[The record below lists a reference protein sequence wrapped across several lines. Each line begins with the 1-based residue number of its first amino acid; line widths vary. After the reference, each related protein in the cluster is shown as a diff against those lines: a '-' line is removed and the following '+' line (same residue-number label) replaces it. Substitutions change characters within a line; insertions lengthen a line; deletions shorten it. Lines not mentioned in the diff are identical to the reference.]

1 MAQPPF
7 PQPQPEPNFP
17 GRPEDPGLPQPGGEP
32 RLPEPDWGSPVPGE
46 GRPGGDPEPH
56 TPGRQPG
63 GAGEPGIPG
72 GGGVPGGG
80 YPDGE
85 GSGELPRERPGEL
98 PREGEPRS
106 GEGERRGGDAGYGGG
121 GGGQWPPQPR
131 GPQRPDNRPGGEGG
145 PGDNHPGGNYAGG
158 PASNHPGG
166 NYPGGSGGPGDGDR
180 KDDAP
185 EQVRTAWI
193 LYIMAAVAAVLA
205 SATALLPGGRSVSV
219 EQVREAV
226 PGGMSE
232 YSDEQLQAAAT
243 LTGIIGV
250 ILVVVVS
257 ALFLLAARQLFK
269 GKQWARALLTV
280 GSIVLIAQG
289 LAALLVLFAGGSP
302 AGAPAQADPV
312 PNFIELAA
320 SVCAGLFAGTAL
332 WQLYT
337 KDSTAFFQERS
348 GVGKS

>member
-17 GRPEDPGLPQPGGEP
+17 ERPEGPGLPQPGGEP

-56 TPGRQPG
+56 IPGRQPG

-72 GGGVPGGG
+72 GSGPGSPGGPG
-80 YPDGE
+80 GFGGGNPEGE
-85 GSGELPRERPGEL
+85 GSGELPREGEVPREPQRPGE
-98 PREGEPRS
+98 EGES
-106 GEGERRGGDAGYGGG
+106 
-121 GGGQWPPQPR
+121 
-131 GPQRPDNRPGGEGG
+131 
-145 PGDNHPGGNYAGG
+145 
-158 PASNHPGG
+158 
-166 NYPGGSGGPGDGDR
+166 GDGNR
-180 KDDAP
+180 KDRDAP
-185 EQVRTAWI
+185 EQVRTAWF
-193 LYIMAAVAAVLA
+193 LYIMAAIAAVLA

-219 EQVREAV
+219 EQVRDAV

-243 LTGIIGV
+243 LSGILGV

-302 AGAPAQADPV
+302 QGAPAEAEPV

-337 KDSTAFFQERS
+337 KESTAFFQERS
-348 GVGKS
+348 GVGKP

>member
-17 GRPEDPGLPQPGGEP
+17 GRPEGPGLPQPGSEP
-32 RLPEPDWGSPVPGE
+32 RLPEPDWGSPVPGD

-72 GGGVPGGG
+72 GGGAAPGGYG
-80 YPDGE
+80 GGFPEGE
-85 GSGELPRERPGEL
+85 RSGEL
-98 PREGEPRS
+98 PREGEVPP
-106 GEGERRGGDAGYGGG
+106 EGDRRGGDAGYGGG

-131 GPQRPDNRPGGEGG
+131 EPQHTDRQ
-145 PGDNHPGGNYAGG
+145 
-158 PASNHPGG
+158 GG
-166 NYPGGSGGPGDGDR
+166 NYPGDPGDSGDVSR
-180 KDDAP
+180 KNSDAP

-193 LYIMAAVAAVLA
+193 LYIMAALAAILA

-219 EQVREAV
+219 EQVRDAV

-243 LTGIIGV
+243 LSGILGV

-302 AGAPAQADPV
+302 QGAPAEADPI

-337 KDSTAFFQERS
+337 KDATAFFQEHS
-348 GVGKS
+348 GVGKP

>member
-7 PQPQPEPNFP
+7 PQPEPNFP
-17 GRPEDPGLPQPGGEP
+17 GRPEGPGLPQPGGEP

-72 GGGVPGGG
+72 GAAPGGYGGGAAPGG
-80 YPDGE
+80 YGGGFPEGE
-85 GSGELPRERPGEL
+85 RSGEL
-98 PREGEPRS
+98 PREGEVPR
-106 GEGERRGGDAGYGGG
+106 EGDRRGGDAGYGAG

-131 GPQRPDNRPGGEGG
+131 EPREYQRPDNRPENRPGEGG
-145 PGDNHPGGNYAGG
+145 PGGGQ
-158 PASNHPGG
+158 GG
-166 NYPGGSGGPGDGDR
+166 NYPGHSDNTDGSGERGEGNR
-180 KDDAP
+180 KDSDAP
-185 EQVRTAWI
+185 QQVRTAWI
-193 LYIMAAVAAVLA
+193 LFIMAAIAAVAA
-205 SATALLPGGRSVSV
+205 SATSLLPGGRSISVS
-219 EQVREAV
+219 QVRDAV

-243 LTGIIGV
+243 LSGIIGV
-250 ILVVVVS
+250 ILVVAIS

-302 AGAPAQADPV
+302 QGAPAEADPI

-337 KDSTAFFQERS
+337 KDATAFFQERS
-348 GVGKS
+348 GVGKP

>member
-17 GRPEDPGLPQPGGEP
+17 ERPEGPGLPQPGGEP

-72 GGGVPGGG
+72 GSGPGSPGGPG
-80 YPDGE
+80 GFGGGNPEGE
-85 GSGELPRERPGEL
+85 GSGELPREGEV
-98 PREGEPRS
+98 PREGER
-106 GEGERRGGDAGYGGG
+106 GGGDAGYGAG

-131 GPQRPDNRPGGEGG
+131 EPQRPGEEGE
-145 PGDNHPGGNYAGG
+145 
-158 PASNHPGG
+158 S
-166 NYPGGSGGPGDGDR
+166 GDGNR
-180 KDDAP
+180 KNRDAP
-185 EQVRTAWI
+185 EQVRTAWF
-193 LYIMAAVAAVLA
+193 LYIMAAIAAVLA

-219 EQVREAV
+219 EQVRDAV

-243 LTGIIGV
+243 LSGILGV

-302 AGAPAQADPV
+302 QGAPAEAEPV

-337 KDSTAFFQERS
+337 KESTAFFQERS
-348 GVGKS
+348 GVGKP

>member
-17 GRPEDPGLPQPGGEP
+17 ERPEGPGLPQPGGEP

-72 GGGVPGGG
+72 GSGPGSPGGPGGG
-80 YPDGE
+80 NPEGE
-85 GSGELPRERPGEL
+85 GSGELPREGEV
-98 PREGEPRS
+98 PREGER
-106 GEGERRGGDAGYGGG
+106 GGGDAGYGAG

-131 GPQRPDNRPGGEGG
+131 EPQRPGEEGE
-145 PGDNHPGGNYAGG
+145 
-158 PASNHPGG
+158 S
-166 NYPGGSGGPGDGDR
+166 GDGNR
-180 KDDAP
+180 KDRDAP
-185 EQVRTAWI
+185 EQVRTAWF
-193 LYIMAAVAAVLA
+193 LYIMAAIAAVLA

-219 EQVREAV
+219 EQVRDAV

-243 LTGIIGV
+243 LSGILGV

-302 AGAPAQADPV
+302 QGAPAEAEPV

-337 KDSTAFFQERS
+337 KESTAFFQERS
-348 GVGKS
+348 GVGNP

>member
-7 PQPQPEPNFP
+7 PQPQPEPNVP
-17 GRPEDPGLPQPGGEP
+17 GRPEGPGLPQPGGEP

-72 GGGVPGGG
+72 GGAPGGHG
-80 YPDGE
+80 GGAPGGHGGGLPEGE
-85 GSGELPRERPGEL
+85 RSGEL
-98 PREGEPRS
+98 PREGEAPR
-106 GEGERRGGDAGYGGG
+106 EGERRGGDAGYGAG

-131 GPQRPDNRPGGEGG
+131 EPQRPGGEGDPG
-145 PGDNHPGGNYAGG
+145 PDGNG
-158 PASNHPGG
+158 
-166 NYPGGSGGPGDGDR
+166 
-180 KDDAP
+180 KDSDAP

-193 LYIMAAVAAVLA
+193 LYIMAAIAAVVA

-219 EQVREAV
+219 AQVRDAV

-243 LTGIIGV
+243 LSGVLGV
-250 ILVVVVS
+250 ILVVVIS

-302 AGAPAQADPV
+302 QGAPAEADPV

-337 KDSTAFFQERS
+337 KDATAFFQERS
-348 GVGKS
+348 GVGKP